1 MHTVQLL
8 LKTSKY
14 ERHEIDRR
22 FHALAH
28 LHNVC
33 VKHARKCMIRL
44 QHDKRY
50 AELRQLYNE
59 LVKKEK
65 MSKEE
70 KSQKKKLAKQLAA
83 CRTEQGLSKASLE
96 HYLKVCG
103 KQFSKLLS
111 SQQVQAEADRVWC
124 GVERCLF
131 GNGKELH
138 FKKLMD
144 FDTIGGK
151 SNKNGARF
159 DLDAMYV
166 NWLGLSL
173 KCYLPKS
180 ENSLSYVWESLKGK
194 ISYCNIKRL
203 MFSSGWRYYA
213 EIVVSGDAP
222 TRVLIGTSTMGI
234 DPGVSTI
241 AGVSEDACVLE
252 ELAPNA
258 IQYEKKI
265 QKISQSMDRSRR
277 ISNPNK
283 YNEDGT
289 INRSNR
295 DPWKY
300 SKNYVKMC
308 RLLKSLYRKKHAYIV
323 DSHRELC
330 NKLITIAKYFPVEKM
345 HFQALQKKAK
355 ETRRQEKKTEVKQ
368 KDGTVKVITTGTQ
381 YVYGKLDSS
390 AKAMKA
396 EGALTI
402 NGGTVLVRATGG
414 EGSEGIESK
423 SVLTVNDGMIAA
435 LCYDDCMNAS
445 NSIVI
450 NGGSIYCYS
459 SGNDGIDSNG
469 TLTITGGVVIASG
482 TTSPEDGFDCDQ
494 NTFKITGGIVL
505 GIGGGTS
512 TPTSSVCTQRSVI
525 YGGSGSNGEILN
537 IQSADGTNV
546 LTYQIPRNYSQMT
559 LLFSSPNLASG
570 GSYTIS
576 KGGSVSGGSEFFGLY
591 TGSSYSGGTQAATF
605 TAGSMVTQVG
615 NVNSNPGGGQPGGG
629 GRPGG
634 W

>member
-213 EIVVSGDAP
+213 EIVVSGAAP
-222 TRVLIGTSTMGI
+222 TRVSIGTSTMGI

-265 QKISQSMDRSRR
+265 QKISQRMDRSRR

-323 DSHRELC
+323 DSHRKLC
-330 NKLITIAKYFPVEKM
+330 NKLITIARYFPVEKM
-345 HFQALQKKAK
+345 HFQALQKRAK

-368 KDGTVKVITTGTQ
+368 KDGTVKDKVRFVNDDRQYRNVTNFIYRNAFGMPETMAFTGLVEYSPELEGDPVELLQRTVRTSSKYIDSRTVNSGYLDTRQYGKVLDLITTDSLQLYNTETSTEVVTTDIDFSHKRTGNEKINVSLTFRQ
-381 YVYGKLDSS
+381 ASRLHLAFERTGDNGIYGR
-390 AKAMKA
+390 
-396 EGALTI
+396 I
-402 NGGTVLVRATGG
+402 
-414 EGSEGIESK
+414 
-423 SVLTVNDGMIAA
+423 
-435 LCYDDCMNAS
+435 
-445 NSIVI
+445 
-450 NGGSIYCYS
+450 
-459 SGNDGIDSNG
+459 
-469 TLTITGGVVIASG
+469 
-482 TTSPEDGFDCDQ
+482 FDRTFD
-494 NTFKITGGIVL
+494 NTF
-505 GIGGGTS
+505 
-512 TPTSSVCTQRSVI
+512 
-525 YGGSGSNGEILN
+525 E
-537 IQSADGTNV
+537 
-546 LTYQIPRNYSQMT
+546 
-559 LLFSSPNLASG
+559 
-570 GSYTIS
+570 
-576 KGGSVSGGSEFFGLY
+576 
-591 TGSSYSGGTQAATF
+591 
-605 TAGSMVTQVG
+605 
-615 NVNSNPGGGQPGGG
+615 
-629 GRPGG
+629 
-634 W
+634 

>member
-14 ERHEIDRR
+14 ERHEINRR

-83 CRTEQGLSKASLE
+83 CRTEQGLSKSSLE
-96 HYLKVCG
+96 HYIKVCG

-213 EIVVSGDAP
+213 EIVVSGAAP
-222 TRVLIGTSTMGI
+222 TRVSIGTSTMGI

-258 IQYEKKI
+258 IQYEKRI
-265 QKISQSMDRSRR
+265 QTISQRLDRSRR

-330 NKLITIAKYFPVEKM
+330 NKLITIARYFPVEKM
-345 HFQALQKKAK
+345 HFQALQKKAT
-355 ETRRQEKKTEVKQ
+355 ETKRQEKKTEVKH
-368 KDGTVKVITTGTQ
+368 KNGTVKVIRKYKRKKRFGRSINRRAPARFLLEL
-381 YVYGKLDSS
+381 KR
-390 AKAMKA
+390 KA
-396 EGALTI
+396 EA
-402 NGGTVLVRATGG
+402 V
-414 EGSEGIESK
+414 
-423 SVLTVNDGMIAA
+423 
-435 LCYDDCMNAS
+435 
-445 NSIVI
+445 
-450 NGGSIYCYS
+450 
-459 SGNDGIDSNG
+459 
-469 TLTITGGVVIASG
+469 GGVYAEVDTKEFKASQYNHVTDTYEKIPLSQREKEIG
-482 TTSPEDGFDCDQ
+482 KRKVQRDLYSAFLIRNADLDFKHPGREKCEYEFEYFADMQDQLVLKMKESGLSMRQCFGF
-494 NTFKITGGIVL
+494 
-505 GIGGGTS
+505 
-512 TPTSSVCTQRSVI
+512 
-525 YGGSGSNGEILN
+525 
-537 IQSADGTNV
+537 
-546 LTYQIPRNYSQMT
+546 
-559 LLFSSPNLASG
+559 
-570 GSYTIS
+570 
-576 KGGSVSGGSEFFGLY
+576 
-591 TGSSYSGGTQAATF
+591 
-605 TAGSMVTQVG
+605 
-615 NVNSNPGGGQPGGG
+615 
-629 GRPGG
+629 
-634 W
+634 

>member
-96 HYLKVCG
+96 HYLK
-103 KQFSKLLS
+103 
-111 SQQVQAEADRVWC
+111 
-124 GVERCLF
+124 
-131 GNGKELH
+131 ELH

-213 EIVVSGDAP
+213 EIVVSGAAP
-222 TRVLIGTSTMGI
+222 TRVSIGTSTMGI

-258 IQYEKKI
+258 IRYEKKI
-265 QKISQSMDRSRR
+265 QKISQRMDRSRR

-308 RLLKSLYRKKHAYIV
+308 RLLKSLYRKKHAYII

-345 HFQALQKKAK
+345 HFQALQKRAK
-355 ETRRQEKKTEVKQ
+355 ETKRQEKKTEVKQ
-368 KDGTVKVITTGTQ
+368 KDGTVKVIQKYKRKKRFGRSINRRAPARFLLEL
-381 YVYGKLDSS
+381 KR
-390 AKAMKA
+390 KA
-396 EGALTI
+396 EA
-402 NGGTVLVRATGG
+402 V
-414 EGSEGIESK
+414 
-423 SVLTVNDGMIAA
+423 
-435 LCYDDCMNAS
+435 
-445 NSIVI
+445 
-450 NGGSIYCYS
+450 
-459 SGNDGIDSNG
+459 
-469 TLTITGGVVIASG
+469 GGVYAEVDTKEFKASQYNHVTDTYEKIPLSQREKEIG
-482 TTSPEDGFDCDQ
+482 KRKVQRDLYSAFLIRNADLDFKHPDREKCEYEFEYFADMQEQLILKMKESGLSMRQCFGF
-494 NTFKITGGIVL
+494 
-505 GIGGGTS
+505 
-512 TPTSSVCTQRSVI
+512 
-525 YGGSGSNGEILN
+525 
-537 IQSADGTNV
+537 
-546 LTYQIPRNYSQMT
+546 
-559 LLFSSPNLASG
+559 
-570 GSYTIS
+570 
-576 KGGSVSGGSEFFGLY
+576 
-591 TGSSYSGGTQAATF
+591 
-605 TAGSMVTQVG
+605 
-615 NVNSNPGGGQPGGG
+615 
-629 GRPGG
+629 
-634 W
+634 

>member
-22 FHALAH
+22 FRALAH

-194 ISYCNIKRL
+194 NSKD
-203 MFSSGWRYYA
+203 F
-213 EIVVSGDAP
+213 SGD
-222 TRVLIGTSTMGI
+222 GS
-234 DPGVSTI
+234 
-241 AGVSEDACVLE
+241 
-252 ELAPNA
+252 
-258 IQYEKKI
+258 
-265 QKISQSMDRSRR
+265 
-277 ISNPNK
+277 
-283 YNEDGT
+283 
-289 INRSNR
+289 
-295 DPWKY
+295 
-300 SKNYVKMC
+300 
-308 RLLKSLYRKKHAYIV
+308 
-323 DSHRELC
+323 
-330 NKLITIAKYFPVEKM
+330 
-345 HFQALQKKAK
+345 LQKN
-355 ETRRQEKKTEVKQ
+355 Q
-368 KDGTVKVITTGTQ
+368 
-381 YVYGKLDSS
+381 
-390 AKAMKA
+390 
-396 EGALTI
+396 
-402 NGGTVLVRATGG
+402 
-414 EGSEGIESK
+414 
-423 SVLTVNDGMIAA
+423 
-435 LCYDDCMNAS
+435 
-445 NSIVI
+445 
-450 NGGSIYCYS
+450 
-459 SGNDGIDSNG
+459 
-469 TLTITGGVVIASG
+469 
-482 TTSPEDGFDCDQ
+482 
-494 NTFKITGGIVL
+494 
-505 GIGGGTS
+505 
-512 TPTSSVCTQRSVI
+512 
-525 YGGSGSNGEILN
+525 
-537 IQSADGTNV
+537 
-546 LTYQIPRNYSQMT
+546 
-559 LLFSSPNLASG
+559 
-570 GSYTIS
+570 
-576 KGGSVSGGSEFFGLY
+576 
-591 TGSSYSGGTQAATF
+591 
-605 TAGSMVTQVG
+605 
-615 NVNSNPGGGQPGGG
+615 
-629 GRPGG
+629 
-634 W
+634 

>member
-96 HYLKVCG
+96 HYIKVCG

-111 SQQVQAEADRVWC
+111 SQQIQAEADRVWC

-213 EIVVSGDAP
+213 EIVVSGAAP
-222 TRVLIGTSTMGI
+222 TRVSIGTSTMGI

-258 IQYEKKI
+258 IRYEKKI
-265 QKISQSMDRSRR
+265 QKISQRMDRSRR

-289 INRSNR
+289 IIRSNR

-345 HFQALQKKAK
+345 HFQALQKRAK
-355 ETRRQEKKTEVKQ
+355 ETKRQEKKTEVKQ
-368 KDGTVKVITTGTQ
+368 KDGTVKVIQKYKRKKRFGRSINRRAPARFLLEL
-381 YVYGKLDSS
+381 KR
-390 AKAMKA
+390 KA
-396 EGALTI
+396 EA
-402 NGGTVLVRATGG
+402 V
-414 EGSEGIESK
+414 
-423 SVLTVNDGMIAA
+423 
-435 LCYDDCMNAS
+435 
-445 NSIVI
+445 
-450 NGGSIYCYS
+450 
-459 SGNDGIDSNG
+459 
-469 TLTITGGVVIASG
+469 GGVYAEVDTKEFKASQYNHVTDAYEKIPLSQREKEIG
-482 TTSPEDGFDCDQ
+482 KRKVQRDLYSAFLIRNADLDFKHPDREKCEYEFEYFAKMQDQLILKMKESGLSMRQCFGF
-494 NTFKITGGIVL
+494 
-505 GIGGGTS
+505 
-512 TPTSSVCTQRSVI
+512 
-525 YGGSGSNGEILN
+525 
-537 IQSADGTNV
+537 
-546 LTYQIPRNYSQMT
+546 
-559 LLFSSPNLASG
+559 
-570 GSYTIS
+570 
-576 KGGSVSGGSEFFGLY
+576 
-591 TGSSYSGGTQAATF
+591 
-605 TAGSMVTQVG
+605 
-615 NVNSNPGGGQPGGG
+615 
-629 GRPGG
+629 
-634 W
+634 

>member
-96 HYLKVCG
+96 HYIKVCG

-213 EIVVSGDAP
+213 EIVVSGAAP
-222 TRVLIGTSTMGI
+222 TRVSIGTSTMGI

-265 QKISQSMDRSRR
+265 QKISQRMDRSRR

-308 RLLKSLYRKKHAYIV
+308 RLLKSLYRKKHAYII
-323 DSHRELC
+323 DSHRKLC
-330 NKLITIAKYFPVEKM
+330 NKLITIARYFPVEKM
-345 HFQALQKKAK
+345 HFQALQKKA
-355 ETRRQEKKTEVKQ
+355 TDT
-368 KDGTVKVITTGTQ
+368 KDGTVKVIQKYKRKKRFGRSINRRAPARFLLEL
-381 YVYGKLDSS
+381 KR
-390 AKAMKA
+390 KA
-396 EGALTI
+396 EA
-402 NGGTVLVRATGG
+402 V
-414 EGSEGIESK
+414 
-423 SVLTVNDGMIAA
+423 
-435 LCYDDCMNAS
+435 
-445 NSIVI
+445 
-450 NGGSIYCYS
+450 
-459 SGNDGIDSNG
+459 
-469 TLTITGGVVIASG
+469 GGVYAEVDTKEFKASQYNHVTDTYEKIPLSQREKEIG
-482 TTSPEDGFDCDQ
+482 KRKVQRDLYSAFLIRNADLDFKHPDREKCEYEFEDFANLQDQLILKMKESGLSMRQCFGF
-494 NTFKITGGIVL
+494 
-505 GIGGGTS
+505 
-512 TPTSSVCTQRSVI
+512 
-525 YGGSGSNGEILN
+525 
-537 IQSADGTNV
+537 
-546 LTYQIPRNYSQMT
+546 
-559 LLFSSPNLASG
+559 
-570 GSYTIS
+570 
-576 KGGSVSGGSEFFGLY
+576 
-591 TGSSYSGGTQAATF
+591 
-605 TAGSMVTQVG
+605 
-615 NVNSNPGGGQPGGG
+615 
-629 GRPGG
+629 
-634 W
+634 

>member
-173 KCYLPKS
+173 KCYLPKT

-213 EIVVSGDAP
+213 EIVVSGAAP
-222 TRVLIGTSTMGI
+222 TRVSIGTSTMGI

-265 QKISQSMDRSRR
+265 QKISQRMDRSRR

-289 INRSNR
+289 INRKYKRKERFGRSINR
-295 DPWKY
+295 RAPA
-300 SKNYVKMC
+300 
-308 RLLKSLYRKKHAYIV
+308 RFLL
-323 DSHRELC
+323 EL
-330 NKLITIAKYFPVEKM
+330 K
-345 HFQALQKKAK
+345 
-355 ETRRQEKKTEVKQ
+355 R
-368 KDGTVKVITTGTQ
+368 
-381 YVYGKLDSS
+381 
-390 AKAMKA
+390 KA
-396 EGALTI
+396 EA
-402 NGGTVLVRATGG
+402 V
-414 EGSEGIESK
+414 
-423 SVLTVNDGMIAA
+423 
-435 LCYDDCMNAS
+435 
-445 NSIVI
+445 
-450 NGGSIYCYS
+450 
-459 SGNDGIDSNG
+459 
-469 TLTITGGVVIASG
+469 GGVYAEVDTKEFKASQYNHVTDTYEKIPLSQREKEIG
-482 TTSPEDGFDCDQ
+482 KRKVQRDLYSAFLIRNADLDFKHPDREKCEYEFEHFANLQDQLILKMKESGLSMRQCFGF
-494 NTFKITGGIVL
+494 
-505 GIGGGTS
+505 
-512 TPTSSVCTQRSVI
+512 
-525 YGGSGSNGEILN
+525 
-537 IQSADGTNV
+537 
-546 LTYQIPRNYSQMT
+546 
-559 LLFSSPNLASG
+559 
-570 GSYTIS
+570 
-576 KGGSVSGGSEFFGLY
+576 
-591 TGSSYSGGTQAATF
+591 
-605 TAGSMVTQVG
+605 
-615 NVNSNPGGGQPGGG
+615 
-629 GRPGG
+629 
-634 W
+634 

>member
-96 HYLKVCG
+96 HYIKVCG

-213 EIVVSGDAP
+213 EIVVSGAAP

-265 QKISQSMDRSRR
+265 QKISQRMDRSRR

-308 RLLKSLYRKKHAYIV
+308 RLLKSLYRKNHAYIV
-323 DSHRELC
+323 DSHRKLC
-330 NKLITIAKYFPVEKM
+330 NKLITIAKYFSVEKM
-345 HFQALQKKAK
+345 HFQALQKRAK
-355 ETRRQEKKTEVKQ
+355 ETKRQEKKTEV
-368 KDGTVKVITTGTQ
+368 TVFAAKSLNGVMDELCEKYNSEHPNVTFQTN
-381 YVYGKLDSS
+381 YDSS
-390 AKAMKA
+390 GTLMTQIK
-396 EGALTI
+396 EGAKCNIFFSAGVSQMDELQAGFD
-402 NGGTVLVRATGG
+402 GGDIV
-414 EGSEGIESK
+414 EGSRRDLLNNQVCLVTWKGSDTKVTDFSNLSLAKNMALADQTVPVGQK
-423 SVLTVNDGMIAA
+423 ST
-435 LCYDDCMNAS
+435 
-445 NSIVI
+445 
-450 NGGSIYCYS
+450 
-459 SGNDGIDSNG
+459 
-469 TLTITGGVVIASG
+469 
-482 TTSPEDGFDCDQ
+482 DQ
-494 NTFKITGGIVL
+494 YGHGRLRVH
-505 GIGGGTS
+505 
-512 TPTSSVCTQRSVI
+512 RSR
-525 YGGSGSNGEILN
+525 
-537 IQSADGTNV
+537 SAD
-546 LTYQIPRNYSQMT
+546 R
-559 LLFSSPNLASG
+559 
-570 GSYTIS
+570 
-576 KGGSVSGGSEFFGLY
+576 
-591 TGSSYSGGTQAATF
+591 
-605 TAGSMVTQVG
+605 
-615 NVNSNPGGGQPGGG
+615 
-629 GRPGG
+629 
-634 W
+634 